1 MTLRAAAIA
10 WAACALLLLAG
21 CVRLPAQLQAELSA
35 VDPVRATASDAQRD
49 AVAVRRA
56 AHPARIDWRSVPV
69 ETGQIVVHEA
79 VDPTSLF
86 VSLFAERFEPYV
98 HAGVVVVEA
107 GRPWV
112 YESMG
117 LMLPRASGR
126 PNDRM
131 RGGVRRVS
139 LRSFMARKGVFAL
152 HAAPAG
158 VDKNRLVTWLEAQ
171 RRARTPFDGYFD
183 HEDADALYCVE
194 FVARAFAASG
204 GPEFARTPVS
214 RQPSLA
220 VALRW
225 LQIDTDSFWL
235 AGTLLQ
241 DQPRVAAGSRSLT
254 AAQVEAWFAMKAE
267 LHRRFVATSRL
278 GDLFEW
284 RLQSIRLRPRVAA
297 YVARGLN
304 AALDE
309 PTSWLT
315 DAPRLAA
322 ANAERAFGA
331 QAATHWTS
339 AVR

>member
-1 MTLRAAAIA
+1 M
-10 WAACALLLLAG
+10 LLLAG
-21 CVRLPAQLQAELSA
+21 CVRLPPQLQAELA
-35 VDPVRATASDAQRD
+35 VGDPARVAAIGGQRD
-49 AVAVRRA
+49 MIPVRRA
-56 AHPARIDWRSVPV
+56 AQPARIDWRSVPV
-69 ETGQIVVHEA
+69 ATGQIIVQEA
-79 VDPTSLF
+79 VGPTSLF
-86 VSLFAERFEPYV
+86 VSLFAARFEPYV

-158 VDKNRLVTWLEAQ
+158 INTERLVSWLEAQ

-194 FVARAFAASG
+194 FVARAIAAAG
-204 GPEFARTPVS
+204 GPEVARTPVS
-214 RQPSLA
+214 RQPSLG

-225 LQIDTDSFWL
+225 LRIDTDSFWL

-241 DQPRVAAGSRSLT
+241 DAPRIVAGSRSLT
-254 AAQVEAWFAMKAE
+254 AAQVQAWFAMKAE

-284 RLQSIRLRPRVAA
+284 RLQGIRWRPDVAA
-297 YVARGLN
+297 YVAAGLN

-309 PTSWLT
+309 PASWLE

-322 ANAERAFGA
+322 ANAERMFGA
-331 QAATHWTS
+331 QHAAHWTS
-339 AVR
+339 VVR